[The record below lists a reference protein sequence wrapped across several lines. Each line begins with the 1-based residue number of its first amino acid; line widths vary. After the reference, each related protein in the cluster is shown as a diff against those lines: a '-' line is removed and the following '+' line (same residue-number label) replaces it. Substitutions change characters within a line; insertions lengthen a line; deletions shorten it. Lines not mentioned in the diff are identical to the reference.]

1 MSRLPEKWELLD
13 WIKENPNAVG
23 KREISRAFGLKGS
36 DRVELKRLLREL
48 QDEGEIST
56 RRKRY
61 ENPDLLP
68 RVAILIVTGPDEE
81 GDLFARPEKWE
92 GDGDMPRLLIRPRK
106 SDPAFGAGDRVLA
119 RTYKV
124 ADETYDYEATPI
136 KRIGLDGQ
144 RMLGIYR
151 RDQRGGRIE
160 AVDKRA
166 SRDWLIPRGDDMD
179 AEDGELVEAE
189 AALQRRFGMQQ
200 GRVIARHGD
209 PLAPRRISMI
219 ALLRHQ
225 IPYQFPDAVLQQA
238 ERAKPVS
245 DPGTRED
252 LRHLPLVTIDPPD
265 ARDHDDAVCAMP
277 DDDPGNPDGHVVWV
291 AIADV
296 AHYVP
301 SGGVIDNE
309 ARRRG
314 NSTYFPDLVNPM
326 LPEELSADLCSLKAD
341 VDRPCLAVR
350 MVFDAEGE
358 KTGHRFTRGLMTS
371 RGDLTY
377 AQVQAIRDGGETS
390 LPPELSGQIGQLF
403 DAYRCCVR
411 ARERRQPL
419 DLDLPERQIVL
430 DEDGK
435 VASIRFRERFEA
447 HRLIEEFMILANVCA
462 AETLEA
468 KKQPVLYRV
477 HEEPNPEK
485 LESLRE
491 TLETMGLTLAKGQV
505 LKTSQL
511 NRLLAQAKELDD
523 GEIVSMA
530 VLRAQTQ
537 AYYAPQNFGHFG
549 LNLKRYV
556 HFTSPIRRYADL
568 IVHRALISGLKAGKD
583 GLKAEDRDRLE
594 ETAEHI
600 SATERRSMD
609 AERDTVDRYV
619 ASYLAERTGAEFTGR
634 ISGVSRAGIFVRL
647 EETGADGLV
656 PISTIGN
663 DYLLH
668 DPEAQTLVGE
678 RTGVTYRAGIPV
690 EVRLVEATPI
700 TGGLIFELLS
710 LDGAEVSQ
718 FRGRGK
724 PARGQRRKLAK
735 SRIKKMKKDRKARRA
750 S

>member
-1 MSRLPEKWELLD
+1 M
-13 WIKENPNAVG
+13 V
-23 KREISRAFGLKGS
+23 
-36 DRVELKRLLREL
+36 
-48 QDEGEIST
+48 
-56 RRKRY
+56 
-61 ENPDLLP
+61 
-68 RVAILIVTGPDEE
+68 
-81 GDLFARPEKWE
+81 
-92 GDGDMPRLLIRPRK
+92 RPRK

-124 ADETYDYEATPI
+124 ADESYDYDATPI
-136 KRIGLDGQ
+136 KRIGQDGQ

-160 AVDKRA
+160 AVDKRS
-166 SRDWLIPRGDDMD
+166 SRDWLVPKGDDMG

-189 AALQRRFGMQQ
+189 AAAQRRFGMQQ

-209 PLAPRRISMI
+209 PQAPGRISMI

-225 IPYQFPDAVLQQA
+225 IPYQFPEAVLLKA
-238 ERAKPVS
+238 RRSEPVS
-245 DPGTRED
+245 DLGERED

-277 DDDPGNPDGHVVWV
+277 DEDPANPDGHVVWV

-296 AHYVP
+296 AHYVT
-301 SGGVIDNE
+301 SGGAIDQE

-326 LPEELSADLCSLKAD
+326 LPEELSADLCSLKQD
-341 VDRPCLAVR
+341 VDRPCMAVR
-350 MVFDAEGE
+350 MVFNAGGD
-358 KTGHRFTRGLMTS
+358 KIGHRFTRGLMTS

-377 AQVQAIRDGGETS
+377 AEVQAVRDDRETS
-390 LPPELSGQIGQLF
+390 LDAGLQQQIAQLF
-403 DAYRCCVR
+403 DAYRCSAA
-411 ARERRQPL
+411 AREKRQPL
-419 DLDLPERQIVL
+419 DLDLPERQIEL
-430 DEDGK
+430 DDEGK
-435 VASIRFRERFEA
+435 VAAIRFRERFEA

-468 KKQPVLYRV
+468 QKQPVLYRV

-485 LESLRE
+485 LDSLRE

-505 LKTSQL
+505 LKTRQL
-511 NRLLAQAKELDD
+511 NRLLAQAQELDD

-530 VLRAQTQ
+530 VLRSQTQ

-549 LNLKRYV
+549 LNLKRYA

-568 IVHRALISGLKAGKD
+568 IVHRALISGLKAGND

-600 SATERRSMD
+600 TTTERRSME

-619 ASYLAERTGAEFTGR
+619 AAYLSDRTGAEFPGR
-634 ISGVSRAGIFVRL
+634 ISGISRAGVFVRL
-647 EETGADGLV
+647 EETGADGLI
-656 PISTIGN
+656 PISTIGS
-663 DYLLH
+663 DYLRH
-668 DPEAQTLVGE
+668 DPETQSLVGE
-678 RTGVTYRAGIPV
+678 RTGVVFRAGIPV
-690 EVRLVEATPI
+690 EVRLVEAMPI

-710 LDGAEVSQ
+710 MDGTEVSQ
-718 FRGRGK
+718 FRGRGS

-735 SRIKKMKKDRKARRA
+735 SRIKNMKKNRKARHRT
-750 S
+750 

>member
-1 MSRLPEKWELLD
+1 MNRLPEKWELLD
-13 WIKENPNAVG
+13 WIKENPNTVG
-23 KREISRAFGLKGS
+23 KREITRAFGLKGS
-36 DRVELKRLLREL
+36 DRIELKRMLREL
-48 QDEGEIST
+48 ADEGEIT
-56 RRKRY
+56 ARRRRY

-68 RVAILIVTGPDEE
+68 RVAILVITGPDAE

-92 GDGDMPRLLIRPRK
+92 GDAPPRLLVRPRK
-106 SDPAFGAGDRVLA
+106 SDPALGAGDRILA
-119 RTYKV
+119 RTFKV

-136 KRIGLDGQ
+136 KRIGLDGE

-166 SRDWLIPRGDDMD
+166 SRDWLVPRGDDMG

-189 AALQRRFGMQQ
+189 AASQRRFGMQQ
-200 GRVIARHGD
+200 GRIVARHGD
-209 PLAPRRISMI
+209 PQAPRRISMI

-225 IPYQFPDAVLQQA
+225 IPYEFPEAVLLQA
-238 ERAKPVS
+238 ERAEPVAELG
-245 DPGTRED
+245 DRED
-252 LRHLPLVTIDPPD
+252 LRDLPLVTIDPPD

-296 AHYVP
+296 AHYVR
-301 SGGVIDNE
+301 SGGAIDQE

-326 LPEELSADLCSLKAD
+326 LPEELSTDLCSLKAD

-350 MVFDAEGE
+350 MVFNADGE
-358 KTGHRFTRGLMTS
+358 KIAHRFTRGLMAS

-377 AQVQAIRDGGETS
+377 AQVQAVRDGSDTPLE
-390 LPPELSGQIGQLF
+390 PEVCGQVLKLF
-403 DAYRCCVR
+403 DAYQCCLK
-411 ARERRQPL
+411 AREKRQPL

-430 DEDGK
+430 DDDGK

-447 HRLIEEFMILANVCA
+447 HRLIEEFMILANVSA
-462 AETLEA
+462 AETLEER
-468 KKQPVLYRV
+468 KQPLLYRA
-477 HEEPNPEK
+477 HEEPTPEK
-485 LESLRE
+485 LDSLRE
-491 TLETMGLTLAKGQV
+491 TLETMGLTLAKGQA
-505 LKTSQL
+505 LKTWQL
-511 NRLLAQAKELDD
+511 NRLLSQAHDLDD
-523 GEIVSMA
+523 GEIVSMS

-537 AYYAPQNFGHFG
+537 AYYTPQNFGHFG
-549 LNLKRYV
+549 LNLRRYA

-583 GLKAEDRDRLE
+583 GLKADDRDRLE

-600 SATERRSMD
+600 SITERRSME

-619 ASYLAERTGAEFTGR
+619 AAYLEDRTGAEFAGR

-663 DYLLH
+663 DYLRH
-668 DPEAQTLVGE
+668 DPETQTLVGE
-678 RTGVTYRAGIPV
+678 RTGVVYRAGIPV

-700 TGGLIFELLS
+700 TGGLIFELIS
-710 LDGAEVSQ
+710 LNGSEVAQ

-724 PARGQRRKLAK
+724 PARGARRKLAK
-735 SRIKKMKKDRKARRA
+735 SKIRKMKKDRKARRNT
-750 S
+750 